1 MRYSLLFF
9 SLLLIACNQESLK
22 QKREAQAARSKFD
35 ADSIAQAKR
44 VNDSISIVT
53 LASKKIVYIG
63 DKTVSLV
70 EKPTLSKKVK
80 FEYEFGEYNNY
91 WRELL
96 AERQRKF
103 LTIRIKLTSKSKL
116 NGKESHF
123 FPNLNVFSIDEEA
136 KKISLVGE
144 MEYKLYKKSELGIAY
159 LEQIY
164 NYKESETFTCILEV
178 DDNAKRPLVISVNK
192 SKINAFDG
200 KSVIGIVM

>member
-1 MRYSLLFF
+1 MRYSLLFLP
-9 SLLLIACNQESLK
+9 LLLIACNQESLK
-22 QKREAQAARSKFD
+22 QKREAQAARSKSV

-63 DKTVSLV
+63 DKTISLV

-103 LTIRIKLTSKSKL
+103 LVIRIKLESKSKL
-116 NGKESHF
+116 NGKEGDF
-123 FPNLNVFSIDEEA
+123 FPSLNVFSIDEKA
-136 KKISLVGE
+136 KKISLIGE
-144 MEYKLYKKSELGIAY
+144 MDYKLYKKSELAISY

-164 NYKESETFTCILEV
+164 DYKESETFTCILEV
-178 DDNAKRPLVISVNK
+178 DDNAKRPLAISVNR
-192 SKINAFDG
+192 SKVKMFDG
-200 KSVIGIVM
+200 KSVIGIVK